1 MQVCKIW
8 LSGAI
13 LVTRRVIRGGF
24 NHFVFNLI
32 WGDDPIW
39 RAYFS
44 NGLKPTSPGFGHQKH
59 DLFFW
64 EKTTGLRRRRI
75 LAKCFGRSS
84 ERGKTKHET
93 VWYSWVT
100 VSPQLQRTQWAYQMF
115 LWPFINFLISIH
127 KSLPR
132 RSFFLVIPLLLVAT
146 SCSRSWR
153 MDDQFIAVSLGKED
167 WCRAF
172 RIPFLGWARKLVD
185 G

>member
-13 LVTRRVIRGGF
+13 LVTRRVIRG
-24 NHFVFNLI
+24 L
-32 WGDDPIW
+32 
-39 RAYFS
+39 
-44 NGLKPTSPGFGHQKH
+44 
-59 DLFFW
+59 LFFILTLPGEMIQFDEHIFQMGW
-64 EKTTGLRRRRI
+64 NQLVQDLDTKNMILFLWKKTTGLRRRRI
-75 LAKCFGRSS
+75 LGKCFGRSS

-93 VWYSWVT
+93 IWYSWVT

-115 LWPFINFLISIH
+115 LWPFIHFLISIH
-127 KSLPR
+127 KTLPR

-167 WCRAF
+167 WCRAPES
-172 RIPFLGWARKLVD
+172 PFWDEPGN
-185 G
+185 